1 MDPRQQQ
8 IIMMVLAI
16 STFVLVLSVWI
27 GGMLLWSAKRSVHS
41 RKVHSRLGLARESRG
56 ERTLHLWLE
65 GRELT
70 TTVPTLG
77 RPAGYLRKLEYQF
90 NQAGWNLTS
99 GQIVVFVLGIVVITS
114 AFMTLITGG
123 NWLLGAGMSAAIL
136 IVMRIFLLARVARR
150 EALFENQLVDA
161 LELAARSLRAGHPL
175 LGAFQLLSEEMREPI
190 SLVFSDICQ
199 RHGMGADLEEVLR
212 DAGDQSASSDMKLFA
227 TSVAIQI
234 RTGGNLADL
243 MERLAFVIRDR
254 MRLHRRVRVLTAQT
268 QMSKRVLLGLPFIM
282 FVLLNVLNPTYMS
295 KFYTEFAGKI
305 MLGVSVF
312 LLAFGAWVMNRM
324 ADLRY

>member
-1 MDPRQQQ
+1 MDPKQQQ
-8 IIMMVLAI
+8 VILFVLAV
-16 STFVLVLSVWI
+16 STFVLVMSLWI
-27 GGMLLWSAKRSVHS
+27 GGILVWSAKRSVQS
-41 RKVHSRLGLARESRG
+41 RKVQRRLGLARQVRG

-70 TTVPTLG
+70 TTVPMLG
-77 RPAGYLRKLEYQF
+77 RSVSRLRKLEYQF
-90 NQAGWNLTS
+90 HQAGWMLS
-99 GQIVVFVLGIVVITS
+99 LGQILVFIAGVVVITS
-114 AFMTLITGG
+114 AFMLLVTG
-123 NWLLGAGMSAAIL
+123 NPLLAVGMSVALL

-268 QMSKRVLLGLPFIM
+268 QMSKRVLLTLPFIM

-295 KFYTEFAGKI
+295 SFYTEFAGKI
-305 MLGVSVF
+305 MLGAAVF
-312 LLAFGAWVMNRM
+312 LLALGAWVMNRM